1 MIRTDQ
7 KIEYIFKIVN
17 SCENLIFNDDQICQD
32 LDLDLSAEKKVKFSL
47 KVEWI

>member
-32 LDLDLSAEKKVKFSL
+32 LDLSAEKKVKFSP
-47 KVEWI
+47 KVEWN